1 MPRLN
6 LLLLLSALFAALTG
20 AASTVREPTA
30 AHAVAAAAAI
40 KADVA
45 REDRQVARRPLAT
58 LADLRRVTVALP
70 ALALVA
76 ATPLYASRRR
86 E

>member
-40 KADVA
+40 QADVA
-45 REDRQVARRPLAT
+45 REDRQAARRPLAT
-58 LADLRRVTVALP
+58 VPDFRVVAVAGTDL
-70 ALALVA
+70 ALAA
-76 ATPLYASRRR
+76 AAPLYASRRR